1 MYYSL
6 NVSSQIQA
14 QKRHGEIEQT
24 QLKTVDYMYT
34 NVGVELIKKIV
45 TLKIF
50 TYLPIL
56 ILE

>member
-34 NVGVELIKKIV
+34 NVGVELIKK
-45 TLKIF
+45 
-50 TYLPIL
+50 
-56 ILE
+56 